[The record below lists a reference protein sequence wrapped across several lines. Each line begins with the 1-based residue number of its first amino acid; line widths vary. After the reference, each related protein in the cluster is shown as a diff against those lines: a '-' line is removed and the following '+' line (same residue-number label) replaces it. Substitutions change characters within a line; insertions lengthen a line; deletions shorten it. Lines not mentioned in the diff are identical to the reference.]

1 MKKTL
6 ALGLVICLVASA
18 FCITTFASDLPA
30 SDVTFRLSAD
40 ISDLSATDAIFDES
54 YIMLAIAVVGLIAT
68 VVSAILIAID
78 RRKEVKASREKEADK
93 EQKTKNNKKGNIS

>member
-1 MKKTL
+1 MKKIFAIGMVICIVASVFCLTTL
-6 ALGLVICLVASA
+6 AA
-18 FCITTFASDLPA
+18 DLPA
-30 SDVTFRLSAD
+30 SDVAFRLSAD

-54 YIMLAIAVVGLIAT
+54 YIMLAIAVVGLVAT

-93 EQKTKNNKKGNIS
+93 EQRTENNKKGDIS

>member
-1 MKKTL
+1 M
-6 ALGLVICLVASA
+6 ASA

-54 YIMLAIAVVGLIAT
+54 YIMLAIAVVGLVAT

-93 EQKTKNNKKGNIS
+93 EQRTENNKKGDIS